1 MATVIFNGRI
11 RRFLLLLL
19 LLLMLFL
26 LPNNS
31 IQST

>member
-31 IQST
+31 IQTK